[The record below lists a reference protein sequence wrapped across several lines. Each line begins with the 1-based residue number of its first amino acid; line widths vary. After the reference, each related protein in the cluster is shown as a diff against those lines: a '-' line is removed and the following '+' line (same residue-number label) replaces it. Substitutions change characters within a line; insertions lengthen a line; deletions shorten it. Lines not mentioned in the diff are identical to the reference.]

1 MKPRFNTLKHN
12 RMLVERLPADEL
24 NAELGRPTGAASTP
38 DAAIRMSLALIKSG
52 LSFNGRTS
60 ITAGPNAG
68 RSVESRARRLA
79 DQLARPA
86 LLGQPESI
94 APAKALAQLAGKHGV
109 VFFSKPQ
116 AQGGYIDLLEPAS
129 AGRICHAAS
138 QFATHEIRFWPL
150 V

>member
-12 RMLVERLPADEL
+12 HMLMERLPADEL

-38 DAAIRMSLALIKSG
+38 ATAIRMSLALIKSG
-52 LSFNGRTS
+52 LSFNGRTA

-68 RSVESRARRLA
+68 RTIEPRARRLA
-79 DQLARPA
+79 AQLSRPG
-86 LLGQPESI
+86 LLGRPESI
-94 APAKALAQLAGKHGV
+94 EPAKALARLAGKRGI

-116 AQGGYIDLLEPAS
+116 AQGGCIDLLEPAS

-138 QFATHEIRFWPL
+138 HFPTQEIRFWPL
-150 V
+150 A